1 MSSPAT
7 DMDAANEKLIDRRR
21 VSLMAMRFGTME
33 LVGPR
38 QCDDQL
44 HCHIRL
50 TCQCGVSIDD
60 RDAVLGM
67 NPSPDALILIFHSRL
82 SLQQGFPFEN
92 LSQGCPFSSGLSL
105 SKGCPLSQGC
115 LPTEPFGVFPV
126 ISTPCRTTT
135 GPVPLQDSE
144 GQAGTFPATVRTWH
158 IVVSEAER
166 THM

>member
-1 MSSPAT
+1 MWCQARPPTWTLRMRNSCT
-7 DMDAANEKLIDRRR
+7 DAVSRCWQCVSAPVTGWAIIR
-21 VSLMAMRFGTME
+21 VMPSN
-33 LVGPR
+33 LVT
-38 QCDDQL
+38 DVL
-44 HCHIRL
+44 HACAEYR
-50 TCQCGVSIDD
+50 IDD

-67 NPSPDALILIFHSRL
+67 NPSPDALISIFRFGL
-82 SLQQGFPFEN
+82 SVQQSFPFCAGLS

-144 GQAGTFPATVRTWH
+144 GQAGTFPATVQT
-158 IVVSEAER
+158 
-166 THM
+166 